1 MSDKRLQEDLV
12 SLTEYAVDAQGRPL
26 KLPPAKVKAA
36 LPAVA
41 AIAAKNNDQQIPAS
55 GGSIASPLTEV
66 DYADRTYHTGKFWS
80 TSDGMI
86 LWQAIASITFN
97 DANSAEVVLNFDSP
111 P

>member
-12 SLTEYAVDAQGRPL
+12 SLTEYAVDAQGRQL

-41 AIAAKNNDQQIPAS
+41 AIAAKNNDQQIPAT
-55 GGSIASPLTEV
+55 GGGIASPLTET
-66 DYADRTYHTGKFWS
+66 DIADRTYHAAYYTS
-80 TSDGMI
+80 TDGLI
-86 LWQAIASITFN
+86 QIPAIASMKFT
-97 DANSAEVVLNFDSP
+97 DANSAEVMLEFDSP